1 PITEPADLMLATER
15 LTADLVPRLAREG
28 TGARRLDLA
37 FHRVDGRVE
46 RISLGTARPSRDP
59 RHLAALFKERLDTI
73 DPGLGIEDVILAAL
87 AVEPLPPE
95 EISLAGHA
103 LGLHPFP
110 PPLAGEGMGG
120 GIAPLLDRLGNKLG
134 LAALSRL
141 EPRESHIPER
151 ASVRVTPSP
160 TQPRRL

>member
-1 PITEPADLMLATER
+1 ADLMLATER

-46 RISLGTARPSRDP
+46 RIRLGTARPSRDP

-73 DPGLGIEDVILAAL
+73 DPGLGIEDMILAAY
-87 AVEPLPPE
+87 AVESLPAEQIGLP
-95 EISLAGHA
+95 SHTAG
-103 LGLHPFP
+103 PPNP

-120 GIAPLLDRLGNKLG
+120 GIAPLLDRLGNRLG
-134 LAALSRL
+134 LAAL
-141 EPRESHIPER
+141 
-151 ASVRVTPSP
+151 A
-160 TQPRRL
+160 